1 MSRPSGDAALIGFSH
16 KNAVQM
22 ASGLLIEGLLIL
34 VLITANGIFSGSE
47 IAVVSARKVRL
58 EQQAERGNRKAGA
71 ALKLANAPNDFL
83 STVQIGI
90 TLIGILSGA
99 VGGATIAQRLEPL
112 LASVPWIGRSAQGVS
127 VALVVGVIT
136 YLSLVIG
143 ELLPKRIALN
153 DPEAIACAVA
163 GPMRALSRFS
173 APVVRLLGISTEALL
188 RLMGIR
194 DSGEPDLTED
204 EIKALIRQGA
214 EAGVFEQAEHS
225 MVQRVFRLGDRPIR
239 AFMTPRTEINWLDAE
254 ASPLEQLETVIGSNH
269 SRLPVGR
276 GSLDACEGVLRTSQF
291 LVAERL
297 SRTGREPTEPP
308 HSPQLPQLE
317 AGGPVALEQLLQPP
331 LYVAETMRA
340 LAVIERFRE
349 SGSHIALVTD
359 EFGGI
364 EGLVTVTDLMEA
376 IVGDLPSAEDE
387 EDPSVVQREDGSWL
401 VDGLL
406 EFEAFKELV
415 GRTSLAGE
423 GSGDFHTLGGF
434 TMHHLGHIPRSGE
447 LFNIDGLRLEI
458 LDMDG
463 NRVDKVLVTLLPG
476 DQKLPESGKP

>member
-1 MSRPSGDAALIGFSH
+1 MAISRPPGDAALIGFSH
-16 KNAVQM
+16 RNAAQM

-34 VLITANGIFSGSE
+34 VLIIANGIFSGSE

-127 VALVVGVIT
+127 VTLVVGVIT

-173 APVVRLLGISTEALL
+173 APVVRLLGSSTETLL

-194 DSGEPDLTED
+194 DSGEPNLTED

-239 AFMTPRTEINWLDAE
+239 AFMTSRTEINWLDAE

-297 SRTGREPTEPP
+297 SRTGREPSEPP
-308 HSPQLPQLE
+308 HSPQ
-317 AGGPVALEQLLQPP
+317 PVALEQLLQPP

-415 GRTSLAGE
+415 GRTSLPGE

>member
-1 MSRPSGDAALIGFSH
+1 VPISRPSGDAALIGFNH

-34 VLITANGIFSGSE
+34 VLIIANGIFSGSE

-173 APVVRLLGISTEALL
+173 APVVRLLGSSTETLL

-194 DSGEPDLTED
+194 DSGEPNLTED

-239 AFMTPRTEINWLDAE
+239 AFMTSRTEINWLDAE

-297 SRTGREPTEPP
+297 SRTGREPSEPP
-308 HSPQLPQLE
+308 HSPQ
-317 AGGPVALEQLLQPP
+317 PVALEQLLQPP

-415 GRTSLAGE
+415 GRTSLPGE

-476 DQKLPESGKP
+476 DQKLPVSGKP

>member
-1 MSRPSGDAALIGFSH
+1 
-16 KNAVQM
+16 M

-34 VLITANGIFSGSE
+34 VLIIANGIFSGSE

-58 EQQAERGNRKAGA
+58 EQQAERGNRKARE

-112 LASVPWIGRSAQGVS
+112 LASVPWIGRSSAEGAS

-153 DPEAIACAVA
+153 DPEGIACAVA

-173 APVVRLLGISTEALL
+173 APVVHLLGTSTEALL
-188 RLMGIR
+188 RLLGIR
-194 DSGEPDLTED
+194 DRGEPDLTEE

-214 EAGVFEQAEHS
+214 EAGVFEKTEHS

-239 AFMTPRTEINWLDAE
+239 AFMTPRTEISWLDAE
-254 ASPLEQLETVIGSNH
+254 ASPLEQLETVISSTH
-269 SRLPVGR
+269 SRLPVGK

-297 SRTGREPTEPP
+297 FRSGRQREDGAN
-308 HSPQLPQLE
+308 SVG
-317 AGGPVALEQLLQPP
+317 AGHVALEPLLQPP

-376 IVGDLPSAEDE
+376 IVGDLPSAEDQ

-434 TMHHLGHIPRSGE
+434 AMHHLGHIPRSGE
-447 LFNIDGLRLEI
+447 WFAIDGLRLEI

-463 NRVDKVLVTLLPG
+463 NRVDKVLVSVLQANREPRSN
-476 DQKLPESGKP
+476 DEA

>member
-1 MSRPSGDAALIGFSH
+1 
-16 KNAVQM
+16 M

-34 VLITANGIFSGSE
+34 VLIIANGIFSGSE

-58 EQQAERGNRKAGA
+58 EQQAKRGNLKARA

-112 LASVPWIGRSAQGVS
+112 LASVTWIGRSSAEGLS

-143 ELLPKRIALN
+143 ELVPKRIALN
-153 DPEAIACAVA
+153 DPEGIACAVA

-173 APVVRLLGISTEALL
+173 APVVRLLGSSTETLL
-188 RLMGIR
+188 RLMGIL

-214 EAGVFEQAEHS
+214 EAGVFDQAEHS

-239 AFMTPRTEINWLDAE
+239 SLMTPRTEISWLDAE

-297 SRTGREPTEPP
+297 SRTGRDPSETAA
-308 HSPQLPQLE
+308 SPQPE
-317 AGGPVALEQLLQPP
+317 AGGPVVLGPLLQPP

-406 EFEAFKELV
+406 EFEFFKELV

-434 TMHHLGHIPRSGE
+434 AMHHLGHIPRSGE
-447 LFNIDGLRLEI
+447 HFQIDGLRIEI

-463 NRVDKVLVTLLPG
+463 NRVDKVLVSVLQADREPPG
-476 DQKLPESGKP
+476 SGEP

>member
-1 MSRPSGDAALIGFSH
+1 
-16 KNAVQM
+16 M

-34 VLITANGIFSGSE
+34 VLIIANGIFSGSE

-112 LASVPWIGRSAQGVS
+112 LATVPWIGRSAQGVS

-173 APVVRLLGISTEALL
+173 APVVRLLGSSTETLL

-194 DSGEPDLTED
+194 DSGEPNLTED

-239 AFMTPRTEINWLDAE
+239 AFMTSRTEINWLDAE

-297 SRTGREPTEPP
+297 SRTGREPSEPP
-308 HSPQLPQLE
+308 HSPQ
-317 AGGPVALEQLLQPP
+317 PVALEQLLQPP

-415 GRTSLAGE
+415 GRTSLPGE

>member
-1 MSRPSGDAALIGFSH
+1 
-16 KNAVQM
+16 M

-34 VLITANGIFSGSE
+34 VLIIANGIFSGSE

-112 LASVPWIGRSAQGVS
+112 LASVPWIGGSAQGVS

-173 APVVRLLGISTEALL
+173 APVVRLLGSSTETLL

-194 DSGEPDLTED
+194 DSGEPNLTED

-239 AFMTPRTEINWLDAE
+239 AFMTSRTEINWLDAE

-297 SRTGREPTEPP
+297 SRTGREPSEPP
-308 HSPQLPQLE
+308 HSPQ
-317 AGGPVALEQLLQPP
+317 PVALEQLLQPP

>member
-1 MSRPSGDAALIGFSH
+1 
-16 KNAVQM
+16 M

-34 VLITANGIFSGSE
+34 VLIIANGIFSGSE

-58 EQQAERGNRKAGA
+58 EQQAERGNHKARA

-112 LASVPWIGRSAQGVS
+112 LASVPWIGRSSAEGLS

-143 ELLPKRIALN
+143 ELVPKRIALN

-173 APVVRLLGISTEALL
+173 APVVRLLGSSTETLL

-214 EAGVFEQAEHS
+214 EAGVFDQAEHS

-239 AFMTPRTEINWLDAE
+239 SLMTPRTEISWLDAE

-276 GSLDACEGVLRTSQF
+276 GSLDACEGVLRTSHF

-297 SRTGREPTEPP
+297 SRTGRDPSETAA
-308 HSPQLPQLE
+308 SPQPE
-317 AGGPVALEQLLQPP
+317 AGGPVVLGPLLQPP

-406 EFEAFKELV
+406 EFEFFKELV

-434 TMHHLGHIPRSGE
+434 AMHHLGHIPRSGE
-447 LFNIDGLRLEI
+447 HFQIDGLRIEI

-463 NRVDKVLVTLLPG
+463 NRVDKVLVSVLQADREPPG
-476 DQKLPESGKP
+476 SGEL

>member
-1 MSRPSGDAALIGFSH
+1 
-16 KNAVQM
+16 M

-34 VLITANGIFSGSE
+34 VLIIANGIFSGSE

-58 EQQAERGNRKAGA
+58 EQQAERGNHKARA

-112 LASVPWIGRSAQGVS
+112 LASVPWIGRSSAEGLS

-143 ELLPKRIALN
+143 ELVPKRIALN

-173 APVVRLLGISTEALL
+173 APVVRLLGSSTETLL

-214 EAGVFEQAEHS
+214 EAGVFDQAEHS

-239 AFMTPRTEINWLDAE
+239 SLMTPRTEISWLDAE

-276 GSLDACEGVLRTSQF
+276 GSLDACEGVLRTSHF

-297 SRTGREPTEPP
+297 SRTGRDPSETAA
-308 HSPQLPQLE
+308 SPQPE
-317 AGGPVALEQLLQPP
+317 AGGAVVLGPLLQPP

-406 EFEAFKELV
+406 EFEFFKELV

-434 TMHHLGHIPRSGE
+434 AMHHLGHIPRSGE
-447 LFNIDGLRLEI
+447 HFQIDGLRIEI

-463 NRVDKVLVTLLPG
+463 NRVDKVLVSVLQADREPPG
-476 DQKLPESGKP
+476 SGEL

>member
-1 MSRPSGDAALIGFSH
+1 
-16 KNAVQM
+16 M

-34 VLITANGIFSGSE
+34 VLIIANGIFSGSE

-58 EQQAERGNRKAGA
+58 EQQAERGNRKARE

-112 LASVPWIGRSAQGVS
+112 LASVPWIGRSSAEGAS

-153 DPEAIACAVA
+153 DPEGIACAVA

-173 APVVRLLGISTEALL
+173 APVVHLLGTSTEALL
-188 RLMGIR
+188 RLLGIR
-194 DSGEPDLTED
+194 DSGEPDLTEE

-214 EAGVFEQAEHS
+214 EAGVFEEAEHS

-239 AFMTPRTEINWLDAE
+239 AFMTPRTEISWLDAE
-254 ASPLEQLETVIGSNH
+254 ASPLEQLETVISSTH
-269 SRLPVGR
+269 SRLPVGK

-297 SRTGREPTEPP
+297 FHSDRQREDGAN
-308 HSPQLPQLE
+308 SF
-317 AGGPVALEQLLQPP
+317 AAGPVALEPLLQPP

-376 IVGDLPSAEDE
+376 IVGDLPSAEDQ

-434 TMHHLGHIPRSGE
+434 AMHHLGHIPRSGE
-447 LFNIDGLRLEI
+447 WFAIDGLRLEI

-463 NRVDKVLVTLLPG
+463 NRVDKVLVSVLQANREPRSN
-476 DQKLPESGKP
+476 DEA

>member
-1 MSRPSGDAALIGFSH
+1 
-16 KNAVQM
+16 M

-34 VLITANGIFSGSE
+34 VLIIANGIFSGSE

-112 LASVPWIGRSAQGVS
+112 LASVPWIGRSSAEGLS

-143 ELLPKRIALN
+143 ELVPKRIALN

-173 APVVRLLGISTEALL
+173 APVVRLLGSSTETLL

-214 EAGVFEQAEHS
+214 EAGVFDQAEHS

-239 AFMTPRTEINWLDAE
+239 SLMTPRTEISWLDAE

-276 GSLDACEGVLRTSQF
+276 GSLDACEGVLRTSHF

-297 SRTGREPTEPP
+297 SRTGRDPSETAA
-308 HSPQLPQLE
+308 SPQPE
-317 AGGPVALEQLLQPP
+317 AGGPVVLGPLLQPP

-406 EFEAFKELV
+406 EFEFFKELV
-415 GRTSLAGE
+415 GRSSLAGE

-434 TMHHLGHIPRSGE
+434 AMHHLGHIPRSGE
-447 LFNIDGLRLEI
+447 HFQIDGLRIEI

-463 NRVDKVLVTLLPG
+463 NRVDKVLVSVLQADREPPG
-476 DQKLPESGKP
+476 SGEP

>member
-1 MSRPSGDAALIGFSH
+1 
-16 KNAVQM
+16 M

-34 VLITANGIFSGSE
+34 VLIIANGIFSGSE

-58 EQQAERGNRKAGA
+58 EQQAERGNRKARA

-112 LASVPWIGRSAQGVS
+112 LASVPWIGRSSAEGLS

-143 ELLPKRIALN
+143 ELVPKRIALN

-173 APVVRLLGISTEALL
+173 APVVRLLGSSTETLL

-214 EAGVFEQAEHS
+214 EAGVFDQAEHS

-239 AFMTPRTEINWLDAE
+239 SLMTPRTEISWLDAE
-254 ASPLEQLETVIGSNH
+254 ASPLEQLETVIGSTH

-276 GSLDACEGVLRTSQF
+276 GSLDACEGVLRTSHF

-297 SRTGREPTEPP
+297 SRTGRDPSETAA
-308 HSPQLPQLE
+308 SPQPE
-317 AGGPVALEQLLQPP
+317 AGGPVALGPLLQPP

-406 EFEAFKELV
+406 EFEFFKELV
-415 GRTSLAGE
+415 GRSSLAGE

-434 TMHHLGHIPRSGE
+434 AMHHLGHIPRSGE
-447 LFNIDGLRLEI
+447 HFQIDGLRIEI

-463 NRVDKVLVTLLPG
+463 NRVDKVLVSVLQADREPPG
-476 DQKLPESGKP
+476 SGEP

>member
-1 MSRPSGDAALIGFSH
+1 
-16 KNAVQM
+16 
-22 ASGLLIEGLLIL
+22 
-34 VLITANGIFSGSE
+34 
-47 IAVVSARKVRL
+47 
-58 EQQAERGNRKAGA
+58 
-71 ALKLANAPNDFL
+71 
-83 STVQIGI
+83 
-90 TLIGILSGA
+90 
-99 VGGATIAQRLEPL
+99 
-112 LASVPWIGRSAQGVS
+112 VS

-163 GPMRALSRFS
+163 GPMRLLSRFS
-173 APVVRLLGISTEALL
+173 APVVHLLGSSTELLL

-194 DSGEPDLTED
+194 DSGQQDLTEE

-214 EAGVFEQAEHS
+214 EAGVFEEAEHS

-239 AFMTPRTEINWLDAE
+239 AFMTPRTEIGWLDAE
-254 ASPLEQLETVIGSNH
+254 ASPREQLDTVIASNH

-276 GSLDACEGVLRTSQF
+276 GSLDACQGVLRTSHF

-297 SRTGREPTEPP
+297 ARAGRGGAA
-308 HSPQLPQLE
+308 
-317 AGGPVALEQLLQPP
+317 AGGDPGASGAPVVLEPLLQPP
-331 LYVAETMRA
+331 LYVAETTRA

-376 IVGDLPSAEDE
+376 IVGDLPSAEDN
-387 EDPSVVQREDGSWL
+387 EDPAVVQRADGSWL
-401 VDGLL
+401 IDGLL
-406 EFEAFKELV
+406 EIETFKELV
-415 GRTSLAGE
+415 QRSTLRGE
-423 GSGDFHTLGGF
+423 RSGDFHTVGGF
-434 TMHHLGHIPRSGE
+434 AMHHLGHIPRSGE
-447 LFNIDGLRLEI
+447 RFETDGLHVEI

-463 NRVDKVLVTLLPG
+463 NRVDKVLVAVVPPQPLDGAAP
-476 DQKLPESGKP
+476 QA

>member
-1 MSRPSGDAALIGFSH
+1 
-16 KNAVQM
+16 M

-34 VLITANGIFSGSE
+34 VLIIANGIFSGSE

-58 EQQAERGNRKAGA
+58 EQQAERGNHKARA

-112 LASVPWIGRSAQGVS
+112 LASVPWIGRSSAEGLS

-143 ELLPKRIALN
+143 ELVPKRIALN

-173 APVVRLLGISTEALL
+173 APVVRLLGSSTETLL

-214 EAGVFEQAEHS
+214 EAGVFDQAEHS

-239 AFMTPRTEINWLDAE
+239 SLMTPRTEISWLDAE
-254 ASPLEQLETVIGSNH
+254 ASPLEQLETVIGSSH

-276 GSLDACEGVLRTSQF
+276 GSLDACEGVLRTSHF

-297 SRTGREPTEPP
+297 SRTGRDPSETAA
-308 HSPQLPQLE
+308 SPQPE
-317 AGGPVALEQLLQPP
+317 AGGPVALGPLLQPP

-406 EFEAFKELV
+406 EFEFFKELV
-415 GRTSLAGE
+415 GRSSLAGE

-434 TMHHLGHIPRSGE
+434 AMHHLGHIPRSGE
-447 LFNIDGLRLEI
+447 HFQIDGLRIEI

-463 NRVDKVLVTLLPG
+463 NRVDKVLVSVLQADREPPG
-476 DQKLPESGKP
+476 SGEP